1 MTAKELETALT
12 GRKVGMEITSVE
24 FDRAADAGLVVVFGY
39 SDDNVEFRGAIDE
52 EVGAW
57 NGTTIH
63 VTPDGLLEPPACSDD
78 VEDCTCPYFAAAKK
92 RAKIINALWHDKG
105 GPCWTFETDMPH
117 ETFTVMEDGEP
128 FCEGIVF
135 SMADLE
141 NKEQL

>member
-1 MTAKELETALT
+1 MTAKELATALT

-63 VTPDGLLEPPACSDD
+63 VTPDGLLTGSRRSAPNPEGS
-78 VEDCTCPYFAAAKK
+78 VLRNIGTIRR
-92 RAKIINALWHDKG
+92 RAFLLQTAFL
-105 GPCWTFETDMPH
+105 
-117 ETFTVMEDGEP
+117 
-128 FCEGIVF
+128 
-135 SMADLE
+135 
-141 NKEQL
+141 

>member
-1 MTAKELETALT
+1 MTAKELATALT

-105 GPCWTFETDMPH
+105 GPT
-117 ETFTVMEDGEP
+117 
-128 FCEGIVF
+128 IVSAAKIF
-135 SMADLE
+135 SLSSSVSFPCSSMLPSTCSFFSSRFL
-141 NKEQL
+141 K